1 MEQVYKSITE
11 VRAEEMPSRNGRTS
25 KWEHL
30 ATELLLRLE
39 QTPASKALR
48 VEFVNK
54 DELRRGSLSL
64 RKWFQKYGVS
74 VTTRRV
80 VKNGSAVLYI
90 QRGPD
95 YKK

>member
-54 DELRRGSLSL
+54 DELRKGRASLQ
-64 RKWFQKYGVS
+64 KWFRKYGVS
-74 VTTRRV
+74 VVTGQLV
-80 VKNGSAVLYI
+80 ENGSAVLFVK
-90 QRGPD
+90 RGPN
-95 YKK
+95 YQK

>member
-54 DELRRGSLSL
+54 DELRRGSFSL
-64 RKWFQKYGVS
+64 RKWFQKYDVS
-74 VTTRRV
+74 VTTRKLV
-80 VKNGSAVLYI
+80 ENGTAVLYV

>member
-54 DELRRGSLSL
+54 DELRRGSFSL
-64 RKWFQKYGVS
+64 RKRFKMRGVS
-74 VTTRRV
+74 VVTRQYV
-80 VKNGSAVLYI
+80 ENGTAVLYV